1 MASARVLAAAGLG
14 FAVSACGYSSTTEVV
29 RAPPAAVVYTAPAP
43 VTTTYVTPAPIATAY
58 VTPAPTV
65 AVVPPARTPPAG
77 VEAFRDEYGF
87 RYDGQGNRLD
97 RYGNFISP
105 HSTRP

>member
-1 MASARVLAAAGLG
+1 
-14 FAVSACGYSSTTEVV
+14 V
-29 RAPPAAVVYTAPAP
+29 RPPPAAIAYATPVP
-43 VTTTYVTPAPIATAY
+43 VTTTYVTPAPLVATY
-58 VTPAPTV
+58 VTPAPT
-65 AVVPPARTPPAG
+65 ATAYYPPATTPPAG

-97 RYGNFISP
+97 RYGNIISP